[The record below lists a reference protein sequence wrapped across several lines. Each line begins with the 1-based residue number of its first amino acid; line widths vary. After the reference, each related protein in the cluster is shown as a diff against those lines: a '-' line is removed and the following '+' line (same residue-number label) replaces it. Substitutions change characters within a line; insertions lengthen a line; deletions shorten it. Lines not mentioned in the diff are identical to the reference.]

1 MGTPELLRPL
11 WALFIFL
18 AIFSPSAQ
26 VHKCSHS
33 DAQTLSKMV
42 GWVIHPWDPSILIGS
57 QVLGGVLLVAM
68 DANIPC
74 VEIGS
79 YLSQFSTNSVQINCV
94 EIAFS

>member
-1 MGTPELLRPL
+1 MENDICNVDNIGSDDNASEVNANNTMDKEVLCNCIVIEKLSHGHPRAS

-42 GWVIHPWDPSILIGS
+42 GWVIHPWDHSILIGS
-57 QVLGGVLLVAM
+57 
-68 DANIPC
+68 
-74 VEIGS
+74 
-79 YLSQFSTNSVQINCV
+79 
-94 EIAFS
+94 